1 MSRRSSPSRGAAG
14 GCRARPTRPPAGR
27 SAVALLPGLAVAL
40 TLLVPT
46 ACGDGGSGP
55 SPDSAEGRAAEEVE
69 TISRETFISA
79 YVDLRITALR
89 RGREAVTE
97 EERREVLERHGIT
110 EDDLLEFVE
119 VHGEDVDFMRDLW
132 EEVDRR
138 IGEETGTGDS
148 PSPSGSS
155 PVPRPDQRTV
165 GRTTP
170 MLRAS

>member
-1 MSRRSSPSRGAAG
+1 MLLSSL
-14 GCRARPTRPPAGR
+14 T
-27 SAVALLPGLAVAL
+27 LAL
-40 TLLVPT
+40 TLLLSA

-55 SPDSAEGRAAEEVE
+55 SSGDGRSPEEVE
-69 TISRETFISA
+69 TISRETFVST
-79 YVDLRITALR
+79 YVDLRTTALR

-97 EERREVLERHGIT
+97 EERREVLERHGVT

-119 VHGEDVDFMRDLW
+119 VHGEDVDFMRELW

-138 IGEETGTGDS
+138 IREEEEETGTGDS
-148 PSPSGSS
+148 ASPSGSS